1 MRTMSSLEG
10 KSLIVSKAMQIA
22 PNKYLNVGEDV
33 TEMMKDSPALW
44 THLKRGYIQVVDSVQ
59 TKAQAK
65 SEAVSAEIVQSDVQS
80 EEVPT
85 LKALNATASK
95 RALRAALSEAGVEV
109 PDGATKDDLLKLRAE
124 ALSS

>member
-1 MRTMSSLEG
+1 
-10 KSLIVSKAMQIA
+10 MQIA